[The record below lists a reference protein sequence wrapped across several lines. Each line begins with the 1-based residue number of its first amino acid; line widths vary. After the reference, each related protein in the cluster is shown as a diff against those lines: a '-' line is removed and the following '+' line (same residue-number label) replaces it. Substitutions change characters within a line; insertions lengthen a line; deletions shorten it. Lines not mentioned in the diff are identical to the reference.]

1 MVFRRCKRRSL
12 DWSSTLQPSTG
23 RIIDVST
30 FRYRCWYTSRIYAAA
45 RGAVVRGAWKSCLSL
60 ARIIQLVCKNN
71 IQVGQLNCFA
81 SAKRDK
87 KPSKK
92 VNIFYFMN
100 IIINNTKTDTCFRNN
115 YWRTG
120 AADSHLHALVLLSG
134 ASWVSAV
141 TTSVL
146 QSGWLLPQLPFKLRP
161 SKLLLPDT
169 PAIYIYIHRVISG
182 LGVDMGPQN
191 LFLHWIQ
198 KCLWPDRNT
207 STYANNTKL
216 ANLYEQFSFSLL
228 YTFRHNNRPSSGDV

>member
-12 DWSSTLQPSTG
+12 DWSSTLQSSTG

-30 FRYRCWYTSRIYAAA
+30 FRYRCWYTSRICAAA
-45 RGAVVRGAWKSCLSL
+45 RGPVVRGAWKGCSSL
-60 ARIIQLVCKNN
+60 ARIVQFVCKNN
-71 IQVGQLNCFA
+71 IQVVQLNCFA
-81 SAKRDK
+81 LSKRDK

-115 YWRTG
+115 FWRTG
-120 AADSHLHALVLLSG
+120 TADSHLHALVLLTG

-146 QSGWLLPQLPFKLRP
+146 QSGWLLPELPFKVRP

-169 PAIYIYIHRVISG
+169 PELDPLTAQCKTSPTTNSWWYTRPFTAQCKTYHQQWTAGDTLLHWSSTC
-182 LGVDMGPQN
+182 GPQKI
-191 LFLHWIQ
+191 FW
-198 KCLWPDRNT
+198 
-207 STYANNTKL
+207 NN
-216 ANLYEQFSFSLL
+216 
-228 YTFRHNNRPSSGDV
+228 